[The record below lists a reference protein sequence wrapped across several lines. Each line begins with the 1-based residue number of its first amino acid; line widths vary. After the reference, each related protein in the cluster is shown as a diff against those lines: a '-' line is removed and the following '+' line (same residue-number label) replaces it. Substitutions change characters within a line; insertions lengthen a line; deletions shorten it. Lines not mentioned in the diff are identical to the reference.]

1 MLSEINHYEMTNEYI
16 IIIIVDIL
24 NGSLVEFQI

>member
-1 MLSEINHYEMTNEYI
+1 MLSEKNHYEMTNEYI